1 MKTTSFHNTP
11 RPFFATVAMI
21 AAQTAIGANIIT

>member
-1 MKTTSFHNTP
+1 MNTTSFHNTP

-21 AAQTAIGANIIT
+21 AAHTAIGANFMT

>member
-1 MKTTSFHNTP
+1 MNTISFHNTP

-21 AAQTAIGANIIT
+21 AAHTASGANSIT